1 MASRTT
7 KSLSRSIWSS
17 PSSTP
22 RGGCGFEGRDG
33 IELLAKLGAGTHQ
46 RKSGKGGTI
55 MYVFSRIGRGRRRN
69 RTLRSRLCCVGLALI
84 LASIPCLGAAE
95 PGPDQDR
102 EARIDRLLKFLDGL
116 SIGTLSYF
124 EYSGGKHD
132 DGESFNEFRVT
143 RSYIDVKMRLAPW
156 LRFRITPDAHQ
167 LETGDFEVRLKYL
180 YAELRPPD
188 LGFVTDMKS
197 EVGISHMP
205 WLDFEEHINPYRV
218 QGTMFIERAG
228 TFNSA
233 DLGLSIGGY
242 LGGQLDGEFQH
253 DVSHYY
259 PGRWGSWHVGVYNG
273 GGYHAEEHN
282 KNKVPEYRLSLR
294 PLPDVVPG
302 LQVHYFGLIG
312 KGNTEEVGSFPDYR
326 VNLVM
331 LSYQNAWITFTGQ
344 YARTRGNAKGSLVD
358 PATGAALRAQ
368 GYSFFVDGKLPVLDR
383 TLSLFARYDRFDP
396 DREDWLSSGDDE
408 YNLVNAGVAWRF
420 FRQWMLLL
428 AYERI
433 MYGENNGGLGDVPVP
448 GNDLATDWRVQTALQ
463 MKF

>member
-1 MASRTT
+1 MAS
-7 KSLSRSIWSS
+7 SAL
-17 PSSTP
+17 PSWGLALT
-22 RGGCGFEGRDG
+22 RGRVD
-33 IELLAKLGAGTHQ
+33 
-46 RKSGKGGTI
+46 RGGTI
-55 MYVFSRIGRGRRRN
+55 VYVLSGTGSRCWRN
-69 RTLRSRLCCVGLALI
+69 RAALGGLSCVAVALI
-84 LASIPCLGAAE
+84 LAWLPSHAAAE
-95 PGPDQDR
+95 PGADAQR
-102 EARIDRLLKFLDGL
+102 EEKIDKLLKYLDGL
-116 SIGTLSYF
+116 SIGTLTYF
-124 EYSGGKHD
+124 EYSGGKHE
-132 DGESFNEFRVT
+132 DGDSFNEFRMT

-156 LRFRITPDAHQ
+156 LGFRITPDAHQ
-167 LETGDFEVRLKYL
+167 EDTGDFELRLKYL

-188 LGFVTDMKS
+188 LGFFTDLKS
-197 EVGISHMP
+197 EVGIGHIP

-233 DLGLSIGGY
+233 DLGVSIRGY

-253 DVSHYY
+253 EVSHYY
-259 PGRWGSWHVGVYNG
+259 PGRWGSWHVGVFNG
-273 GGYHAEEHN
+273 AGYHAEEHN
-282 KNKVPEYRLSLR
+282 KNKIPEYRLSLR

-302 LQVHYFGLIG
+302 LQVHYAGLIG
-312 KGNTEEVGSFPDYR
+312 KGNTEQAGRFPDYR

-331 LSYQNAWITFTGQ
+331 LSYQNPWLTFTGQ
-344 YARTRGNAKGSLVD
+344 YARTRGNAEGSLVD
-358 PATGAALRAQ
+358 PDTGEALRAQ
-368 GYSFFVDGKLPVLDR
+368 GFSFFVDGKLPVLDR
-383 TLSLFARYDRFDP
+383 SLSLFARYDRFDP

-408 YNLVNAGVAWRF
+408 YDLVNTGVAWRF